1 MPSFIEDL
9 VTDDSLY
16 DWKAFYKAKIV
27 FIDPLFYI
35 LLSKI
40 TPSQKNCWHYL
51 IDADIISFSAA
62 SKSEKIQKIDEN
74 N

>member
-1 MPSFIEDL
+1 MINSPSFIKDL

-27 FIDPLFYI
+27 FIDS
-35 LLSKI
+35 LSKI

-51 IDADIISFSAA
+51 IDADIISFFVA